1 MLSDFDTNLVLS
13 QHNFHLASVLQR
25 CDLLSDFDTNLVL
38 SQLNHVTN
46 IEVDGCDLLSDF
58 DTNLVLSQ
66 QSIGAYSETSVVI
79 CFQILILT

>member
-1 MLSDFDTNLVLS
+1 MDNS
-13 QHNFHLASVLQR
+13 

-38 SQLNHVTN
+38 SQLAERDPETHSS
-46 IEVDGCDLLSDF
+46 CDLLSDF

-66 QSIGAYSETSVVI
+66 RRKIKQFYTGVVI